1 MAFPAAAPVG
11 LQLLQPHS
19 PYARLA
25 RSLAPACRPS
35 PCGVVILV
43 RNKGPRYKQD
53 NMWYS
58 WSTTC
63 YPVRGQALRLA
74 SIERKKSKAEL
85 LGLDK
90 ADFSRD

>member
-1 MAFPAAAPVG
+1 
-11 LQLLQPHS
+11 
-19 PYARLA
+19 
-25 RSLAPACRPS
+25 
-35 PCGVVILV
+35 
-43 RNKGPRYKQD
+43 
-53 NMWYS
+53 MWYS